1 MTLSPF
7 ASLMVAFGAGAIIAA
22 IVIPLIIGWQ
32 RRLAVGQQIYED
44 GPASH
49 VDKAGTPTMGGIA
62 FALAAITGALIA
74 LAYGEAK
81 TWAWPIVGLV
91 LASAAI
97 GFADDYL
104 KVTGKRALGLR
115 ARAKFTLLLIVAIAF
130 VAWASTQRV
139 YSAQWFGGFV
149 VLPQWLW
156 WFLSICAIVG
166 TANAVNLT
174 DGLDGLAGGT
184 VLAPLTLF
192 GFLFADTVPAAVVG
206 SCAGFLY
213 YNRHPAKIF
222 MGDTGSLALGALLG
236 GLAIEYSFLLL
247 LPLIGLVFVLEA
259 LSVIIQVASFK
270 STGKRVFKMTPLHHH
285 FELSGWPERK
295 VTGVFIAASFCA
307 VLVTFGLLLLA
318 PGPQN

>member
-7 ASLMVAFGAGAIIAA
+7 TSLVVAFGAGAIIAA

-74 LAYGEAK
+74 LA
-81 TWAWPIVGLV
+81 
-91 LASAAI
+91 
-97 GFADDYL
+97 
-104 KVTGKRALGLR
+104 
-115 ARAKFTLLLIVAIAF
+115 
-130 VAWASTQRV
+130 AWASTQRV

-174 DGLDGLAGGT
+174 DGL
-184 VLAPLTLF
+184 
-192 GFLFADTVPAAVVG
+192 
-206 SCAGFLY
+206 
-213 YNRHPAKIF
+213 
-222 MGDTGSLALGALLG
+222 
-236 GLAIEYSFLLL
+236 
-247 LPLIGLVFVLEA
+247 
-259 LSVIIQVASFK
+259 
-270 STGKRVFKMTPLHHH
+270 
-285 FELSGWPERK
+285 
-295 VTGVFIAASFCA
+295 
-307 VLVTFGLLLLA
+307 
-318 PGPQN
+318 